1 MKYGINQWA
10 RISSLLVRKS
20 AKQCKARWYEWLDPG
35 IKKTEWT
42 RDEDERLLHLAKLM
56 PTQWRTI
63 APIVGRTPAQC
74 LERYEKLLDAACA
87 REEGYEGA
95 DDPRRLRPGEIDP
108 NPESKPARPDP
119 VDMEEDEK
127 EMLSEARARLAN
139 TRGKKAKRKARE
151 KQLEEARRLASLQK
165 RRELKAAGIVSRG
178 GGRRIQGIDYNAEIA
193 FEKRAPAGFFDTTAE
208 RAAEQ
213 AAADKPFKPVTLAQ
227 LEGTR
232 RKDIEEALM
241 KRDAKRQKV
250 LERHDTPAALAQLAQ
265 QHDGDGAR
273 KRSRLLLPAPQVSER
288 DLEEIARLGG
298 AGGLALEELGVG
310 SGATQA
316 LLADYAATPS
326 ASSAPL
332 RTPRTAAV
340 GGGGDFILQ
349 EAENLARLQ
358 QGKTPLL
365 GGDNPLLHPSD
376 FSGVTPR
383 RKEAATPHPLAT
395 PFNAAD
401 GATPRVAA
409 TPGRGASFG
418 VTPARTPMRDQLSI
432 NGSEGMERE
441 ERARLREGLS
451 TLPQPRNEYQI
462 VVPDLP
468 ADTGMDDDA
477 MEEDAADTRARLLAE
492 EQAAAAAAMRKWSHA
507 VQRQLPRPDKAPS
520 TLGAADSAISAPL
533 MRAEALLRAEV
544 AVLLAHDAVRHPTAA
559 AAAAMKADKVRPP
572 TVPAL
577 EDFSEEELRDA
588 GALVH
593 AEAEAVRKT
602 MGHEALDTEEHDRA
616 WGACFAQLY
625 RQQTLEQQQAE
636 FARIRA
642 DMEKDARRASK
653 LDAKA
658 TLLTAG
664 YQRRAAELQ
673 AKVDEVYEA
682 LAAKAAELHAFQRLH
697 AQELRSAP
705 LRIEARAAELEVQLQ
720 REQALQARY
729 AVAIAVRA
737 HMLCLFFAIRD
748 LTPIRS
754 QARRG
759 DTAA

>member
-87 REEGYEGA
+87 REEGYDGA

-193 FEKRAPAGFFDTTAE
+193 FEKRAPAGFFDTSAE

-213 AAADKPFKPVTLAQ
+213 AAADKPFKPITLAQ

-241 KRDAKRQKV
+241 KRDAKRQKI
-250 LERHDTPAALAQLAQ
+250 LERNDAPAALAQLAQ
-265 QHDGDGAR
+265 QHDGDGTR
-273 KRSRLLLPAPQVSER
+273 KRSRLMLPSPQVSER

-298 AGGLALEELGVG
+298 AGSLALEDLGGG

-365 GGDNPLLHPSD
+365 GGDNPMLHPSD
-376 FSGVTPR
+376 FTGVTPR

-395 PFNAAD
+395 PFHTAD

-409 TPGRGASFG
+409 SPGRGASFG
-418 VTPARTPMRDQLSI
+418 ATPARTPMRDQLSI
-432 NGSEGMERE
+432 NGPDGIERE

-451 TLPQPRNEYQI
+451 SLPQPRNEYLI

-468 ADTGMDDDA
+468 ADTGMDEDF
-477 MEEDAADTRARLLAE
+477 MEEDAADARARMLAE
-492 EQAAAAAAMRKWSHA
+492 EEAAAAAARRKWSHA
-507 VQRQLPRPDKAPS
+507 VQRQLPRPDKAPAS
-520 TLGAADSAISAPL
+520 LDAAGSAKATPL
-533 MRAEALLRAEV
+533 ARAEALLLTELT
-544 AVLLAHDAVRHPTAA
+544 VLLAHDAAKHPTPA

-577 EDFSEEELRDA
+577 EDFSEEALRDA
-588 GALVH
+588 GALVR
-593 AEAEAVRKT
+593 ADAEAVREA
-602 MGHEALDTEEHDRA
+602 MGHKAIDAEEHERA
-616 WGACFAQLY
+616 WGACFTQRY
-625 RQQTLEQQQAE
+625 RQQTLEQLQAE
-636 FARIRA
+636 FARVRA

-673 AKVDEVYEA
+673 TKVDEVYEA

-705 LRIEARAAELEVQLQ
+705 LRIEARAAELEVQTQ

-729 AVAIAVRA
+729 AAAVAVRA
-737 HMLCLFFAIRD
+737 ASPWFTRLAF
-748 LTPIRS
+748 
-754 QARRG
+754 
-759 DTAA
+759 

>member
-74 LERYEKLLDAACA
+74 LERYEKLLDAACS

-193 FEKRAPAGFFDTTAE
+193 FEKRAPAGFFDTSAE

-241 KRDAKRQKV
+241 KRDAKKQKI

-265 QHDGDGAR
+265 QQDGDGSR
-273 KRSRLLLPAPQVSER
+273 KRSRLMLPSPQVSER
-288 DLEEIARLGG
+288 DLEEVARLGG
-298 AGGLALEELGVG
+298 AGGLALDELGGG

-365 GGDNPLLHPSD
+365 GGENPLLHPSD

-395 PFNAAD
+395 PLHAAD

-409 TPGRGASFG
+409 TPGRGAPFG
-418 VTPARTPMRDQLSI
+418 ATPARTPMRDQLSI
-432 NGSEGMERE
+432 NGSDILPSESERE
-441 ERARLREGLS
+441 ERARLRQGLS
-451 TLPQPRNEYQI
+451 SLPQPRNEYLI

-468 ADTGMDDDA
+468 ADTGMEDEA
-477 MEEDAADTRARLLAE
+477 MEEDAADARARLLAE
-492 EQAAAAAAMRKWSHA
+492 EQAAVAAAMRKWSHA
-507 VQRQLPRPDKAPS
+507 VQRQLPRPDKVPAS
-520 TLGAADSAISAPL
+520 LGAAGGADASPL
-533 MRAEALLRAEV
+533 LRAEALLRAELTL
-544 AVLLAHDAVRHPTAA
+544 LLAHDAAKHPTPA
-559 AAAAMKADKVRPP
+559 AAAAMKADKVRPSA
-572 TVPAL
+572 VPAL
-577 EDFSEEELRDA
+577 QDFSEEELRDA
-588 GALVH
+588 GALVR
-593 AEAEAVRKT
+593 AEAEAVREA
-602 MGHEALDTEEHDRA
+602 MGHEAIDAEEHERVWA
-616 WGACFAQLY
+616 ACFAQTY
-625 RQQTLEQQQAE
+625 RAQTLEQLQAE
-636 FARIRA
+636 FARVRA

-664 YQRRAAELQ
+664 YQRRSAELQ
-673 AKVDEVYEA
+673 TKVDEVYES

-705 LRIEARAAELEVQLQ
+705 LRIEARAAELEVQTQ
-720 REQALQARY
+720 REEALQARY
-729 AVAIAVRA
+729 AAAVA
-737 HMLCLFFAIRD
+737 
-748 LTPIRS
+748 
-754 QARRG
+754 ARR
-759 DTAA
+759 AVA